1 VALPSIWVFLEHQ
14 DMRSLQASKLSVES
28 FPMACLEYYGFSCT
42 LTTIWAGKFYCKGD
56 ISMKLLITTMVL
68 VMLFFST
75 TLVMAD
81 DKAGKINLNKATQ
94 EQLMKA
100 GISAELATSI
110 LELREENDEFI
121 DIEELMDA
129 DGMDA
134 STLRKLK
141 KYFYIEEVAGC
152 NC

>member
-1 VALPSIWVFLEHQ
+1 
-14 DMRSLQASKLSVES
+14 
-28 FPMACLEYYGFSCT
+28 
-42 LTTIWAGKFYCKGD
+42 
-56 ISMKLLITTMVL
+56 MKLLITTMVL

-100 GISAELATSI
+100 GISEELATSI

-134 STLRKLK
+134 NALRKIK
-141 KYFYIEEVAGC
+141 KHFYIEEVAGC

>member
-1 VALPSIWVFLEHQ
+1 
-14 DMRSLQASKLSVES
+14 MRSLQASKLSVEL

-56 ISMKLLITTMVL
+56 ILMKLLITTMIL

-81 DKAGKINLNKATQ
+81 DKAGKTNLNKATQ
-94 EQLMKA
+94 EQLMGA

-134 STLRKLK
+134 NALRKIK
-141 KYFYIEEVAGC
+141 KHFYIEEVAGC